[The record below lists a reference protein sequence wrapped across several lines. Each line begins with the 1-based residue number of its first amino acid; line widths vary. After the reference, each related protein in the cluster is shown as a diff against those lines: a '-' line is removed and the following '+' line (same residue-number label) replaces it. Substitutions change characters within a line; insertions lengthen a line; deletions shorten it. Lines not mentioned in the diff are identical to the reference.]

1 MLKDCFEQNYYPY
14 VNYPEMLRK
23 NKELVAQVLCAQGGR
38 RWQKGNL
45 DRVYFQVEALGFSKK
60 CYQGSLSHLE
70 KLGIPIHQS
79 DRETLEK
86 LPRWA
91 VLELKEVKCFV
102 DLNKADW
109 VVVSEERIAGRKRS
123 PRFVQ
128 GLAGPVCL
136 GSGSSF
142 CTLLWEVLEARLTEI
157 VWEALKKVSPIF
169 WESSFDSSRLEP
181 DPYNIFTLFL
191 PTEEECEQNKRNWLA
206 QREATVREFYS

>member
-79 DRETLEK
+79 DREPLEK

-102 DLNKADW
+102 DLDKADW

-136 GSGSSF
+136 GTSG
-142 CTLLWEVLEARLTEI
+142 
-157 VWEALKKVSPIF
+157 
-169 WESSFDSSRLEP
+169 
-181 DPYNIFTLFL
+181 
-191 PTEEECEQNKRNWLA
+191 
-206 QREATVREFYS
+206 